1 MNYAKEIASAVQKYW
16 GIVKAPHDES
26 TKEFL
31 IGCESATVRQN
42 NHDYFY
48 YSRGSGR
55 TIVLV
60 HGLHSNLGSMVPLAK
75 DLLELG
81 YRVVLFDAP
90 AHGEA
95 VGTRTTQLE
104 VRELIRK
111 IGAQLGDI
119 HAIVCHSLGGL
130 WALNAWGEQFHAR
143 TLVSVASPSNM
154 RFLVEKFVQLG
165 QLPDVIAQG
174 LYKELEIR
182 FGDNVWTEFSP
193 SEIVKKVDVPGF
205 IIHGKNDDFVPPAHA
220 AQLAEHWAGVKIE
233 MVDGEGHFDI
243 VGSLKVRK
251 LITTYLQEFQ

>member
-1 MNYAKEIASAVQKYW
+1 MNYAKEIAGAVQKYW
-16 GIVKAPHDES
+16 GIVKVPHDQS
-26 TKEFL
+26 TREFL
-31 IGCESATVRQN
+31 AGCESASVRQN
-42 NHDYFY
+42 NHDYLY

-55 TIVLV
+55 SIVLV
-60 HGLHSNLGSMVPLAK
+60 HGLHSNLGSMVPLAT

-90 AHGEA
+90 AHGETP
-95 VGTRTTQLE
+95 GSRTTQLE
-104 VRELIRK
+104 VRDLIRK

-119 HAIVCHSLGGL
+119 HAVVCHSLGGL
-130 WALNAWGEQFHAR
+130 WALNAWGEQFHAK
-143 TLVSVASPSNM
+143 TLVSVASPASM

-165 QLPDVIAQG
+165 QLPDVIAKG

-193 SEIVKKVDVPGF
+193 SEIVRRVAVPGF
-205 IIHGKNDDFVPPAHA
+205 IIHSRNDNFVPPTHA
-220 AQLAEHWAGVKIE
+220 AQLAENWAKAKVE

-251 LITTYLQEFQ
+251 LITIFLQEFQ